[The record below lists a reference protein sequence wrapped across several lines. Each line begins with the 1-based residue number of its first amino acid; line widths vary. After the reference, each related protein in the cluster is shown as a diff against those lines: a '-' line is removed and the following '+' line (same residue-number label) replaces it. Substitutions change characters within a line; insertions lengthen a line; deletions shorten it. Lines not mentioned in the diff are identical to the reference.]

1 MCSPVKLHKPDRT
14 EGRTR
19 PVEAHDV
26 KLERSMTDDIT
37 TYLRALD
44 CRHVLDVDRE
54 DGEVMDN
61 RRPAKHDHDGVLVS
75 DVPAALVMAGWAPI
89 GFCVSAG
96 CPLEGQGNG

>member
-1 MCSPVKLHKPDRT
+1 MHSLVVLHKSDRT

-26 KLERSMTDDIT
+26 KLERSMTDDII

-44 CRHVLDVDRE
+44 CRQVLDVDRE

-61 RRPAKHDHDGVLVS
+61 GRPAKHGRAIILVS
-75 DVPAALVMAGWAPI
+75 DVPTALRLVGWAPI